1 MSTYC
6 KLTEHNK
13 DNKRVYRRCSIT
25 NDKSLDSDGCVFDKK
40 KKHCYTRKKTTK
52 KQPGK
57 KISRKRVSAPATA
70 AQPPKLLIPIDYR
83 NNIDLNMVKK
93 YKEFSK
99 PVATSESVPISSPI
113 DELHSKL
120 KNNYFKPKSLGTF
133 WLDFYINK

>member
-57 KISRKRVSAPATA
+57 KISRKRVSVPATA
-70 AQPPKLLIPIDYR
+70 TEPPKLLIPIDYR

-93 YKEFSK
+93 YKELSK
-99 PVATSESVPISSPI
+99 QAPISENMKI

-120 KNNYFKPKSLGTF
+120 KNNYFKSKSLGTF

>member
-25 NDKSLDSDGCVFDKK
+25 DDKSLDSDRCVFDKK

-57 KISRKRVSAPATA
+57 KISRKRVSVPATA

-93 YKEFSK
+93 YKELSK
-99 PVATSESVPISSPI
+99 QAPISENMKI

-120 KNNYFKPKSLGTF
+120 KNNYFKSKSLGTF

>member
-70 AQPPKLLIPIDYR
+70 AEPPKLLIPIDYR

-93 YKEFSK
+93 YKELSK
-99 PVATSESVPISSPI
+99 QAPISENMKI

-120 KNNYFKPKSLGTF
+120 KNNYFKSKSLGTF

>member
-25 NDKSLDSDGCVFDKK
+25 DDKSLDSDRCVFDKK

-57 KISRKRVSAPATA
+57 KISRKRVSVPATA

-93 YKEFSK
+93 YKELSK
-99 PVATSESVPISSPI
+99 QAPISENMKI

>member
-25 NDKSLDSDGCVFDKK
+25 DDKSLDSDRCVFDKK

-57 KISRKRVSAPATA
+57 KISRKRVSVPATA
-70 AQPPKLLIPIDYR
+70 TQPPKLLIPIDYR
-83 NNIDLNMVKK
+83 NNIDLNMIKK
-93 YKEFSK
+93 YKELSK
-99 PVATSESVPISSPI
+99 QAPISESMNI

-120 KNNYFKPKSLGTF
+120 KNNYFKSKSLGTF